1 MPNWELISKPP
12 SNVDEF
18 VLSIAELQCQ
28 YFLGIVDSSMFY
40 GLLNVFFD
48 LAWADANE

>member
-1 MPNWELISKPP
+1 MPNWELISTPP

-40 GLLNVFFD
+40 WLLDMFFD
-48 LAWADANE
+48 IAWYDK